1 MKNLTLRNI
10 TEACRGTYH
19 GDAHLLD
26 REVDGV
32 TIDSRKVQAG
42 YLFVAIDGV
51 RVNAHKFIPDT
62 IEKGALCVVSHEDL
76 GDTDYPYILVE
87 STGQALLDIAKLY
100 RDSFD
105 VKVVGITGSVGKTST
120 KEMIASVLAQKYNVH
135 KTLGNF
141 NNEWGLPITI
151 FEMNESHQ
159 VAVLEM
165 GVNHFGEMRRLS
177 SVASPDICVITNIG
191 VAHLEFFKSREGIL
205 QEKSQMIQDM
215 KNGGTII
222 LNGDDDLLAKM
233 GPVKGVTPTLF
244 GTSPEDPFY
253 ADHIQELG
261 LAGTSCTI
269 HLPDG
274 NAFDCTVPLP
284 GIHMVSNALAG
295 TAVGYTLGLTPEEI
309 KAGIE
314 SLPSIPGRN
323 HIIKTDRLIILD
335 DCYNANPIS
344 MKASIDVLDMA
355 IGRKVA
361 VLGDMGELG
370 EDAEALH
377 REVGAYAA
385 SKGIDLV
392 CAIGPVS
399 KALAEG
405 AKAGE
410 AVATDAVSDSATDI
424 ATDAASGSASDAVS
438 AKSTQVLWF
447 ETKADFIAAMKDFI
461 LDGDNVLVK
470 ASHGMEFPELVEALQ
485 QLD

>member
-1 MKNLTLRNI
+1 MKNLSLRNI
-10 TEACRGTYH
+10 MTACRGTYH
-19 GDAHLLD
+19 GDESLLD
-26 REVDGV
+26 IEVDGV
-32 TIDSRKVQAG
+32 VIDSRKVKKN
-42 YLFVAIDGV
+42 YLFVAIDGA

-62 IEKGALCVVSHEDL
+62 IEMGAVCVVSHEDL
-76 GDTDYPYILVE
+76 GDTEYPYILVE

-105 VKVVGITGSVGKTST
+105 IKVVGITGSVGKTST
-120 KEMIASVLAQKYNVH
+120 KEMIASVLSQKYQVH

-151 FEMNESHQ
+151 FEMNETHQ
-159 VAVLEM
+159 IAVLEM

-191 VAHLEFFKSREGIL
+191 VAHLEFFKTREGIL

-215 KNGGTII
+215 KDGGTII
-222 LNGDDDLLAKM
+222 LNGDDDLLSKM
-233 GPVKGVTPTLF
+233 GPVKGVTPVFF
-244 GTSPEDPFY
+244 GTSPDCTFY
-253 ADHIQELG
+253 ADHIETRG
-261 LAGTSCTI
+261 LRGTACTI
-269 HLPDG
+269 HLPDESH
-274 NAFDCTVPLP
+274 FDCIVPVP

-295 TAVGYTLGLTPEEI
+295 AAVGYTLSLTPDEI

-314 SLPSIPGRN
+314 GLPSIPGRN
-323 HIIKTDRLIILD
+323 NIIKTDSLIILD

-370 EDAEALH
+370 ENASSLH
-377 REVGAYAA
+377 REVGEYAA
-385 SKGIDLV
+385 DKKIDLV

-405 AKAGE
+405 AAG
-410 AVATDAVSDSATDI
+410 DH
-424 ATDAASGSASDAVS
+424 
-438 AKSTQVLWF
+438 TQVHWY
-447 ETKADFIAAMKDFI
+447 ETKEEFLDAMKELI
-461 LDGDNVLVK
+461 LPGDNILVK
-470 ASHGMEFPELVEALQ
+470 ASHGMNFPEVVEALQ
-485 QLD
+485 NM